1 MFILRFL
8 FYVLLFG
15 LLVVLFISLF
25 VVAAIKKLH
34 NKAKTTTKQQPRSNR
49 PRQAKQADGNVII
62 DSRPAEEIGKKIIP
76 KDEGEYVEYEDA

>member
-25 VVAAIKKLH
+25 VVLAIRKLH
-34 NKAKTTTKQQPRSNR
+34 NNAKTTKQKTRGNQ
-49 PRQAKQADGNVII
+49 PRQATQADGNVII

-76 KDEGEYVEYEDA
+76 KEEGEYVEYEDA